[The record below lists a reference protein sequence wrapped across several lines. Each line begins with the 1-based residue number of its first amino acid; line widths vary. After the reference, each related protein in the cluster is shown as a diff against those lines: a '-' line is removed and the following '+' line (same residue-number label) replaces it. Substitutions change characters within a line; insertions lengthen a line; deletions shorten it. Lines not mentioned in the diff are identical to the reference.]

1 MYERMTVAIAD
12 GRKLEVELAGP
23 GDGTVLIYHNGT
35 PTAGRLFARHV
46 DAGAARGLRHVTY
59 SRPGYARS
67 DRHAGR
73 TVADCA
79 ADVGAIADA
88 LDAER
93 VLVVGVSGGGPH
105 ALACTALLGERV
117 LAAATVGGVAP
128 WDAEGLEWL
137 EGMGEENQEEF
148 GAALA
153 GEEELRAYLEREGA
167 QLVGAGGSELYAAL
181 GDLVSEPD
189 RAALTGDYAAYL
201 ADCYKA
207 ALGSGV
213 WGWFDD
219 DVAFLRSWGFD
230 LGAIVPPV
238 TIWQGEQDRFVPS
251 AHGRWLGEHVGSAR
265 LELRPEHGHLS
276 LHLDAYGEVLD
287 DLLARAG

>member
-1 MYERMTVAIAD
+1 MTVATSG

-23 GDGTVLIYHNGT
+23 TDGRVLVFHNGT

-46 DAGAARGLRHVTY
+46 EAGAERGLRHVTY

-67 DRHAGR
+67 ERHAGR
-73 TVADCA
+73 T
-79 ADVGAIADA
+79 IADGAEDVRAIIDA
-88 LDAER
+88 LGAER
-93 VLVVGVSGGGPH
+93 VFVVGASGGGPH
-105 ALACTALLGERV
+105 ALACAALLGERV
-117 LAAATVGGVAP
+117 VATATFGGVAP
-128 WDAEGLEWL
+128 WGAEGLDWL
-137 EGMGEENQEEF
+137 AGMGAENQEEF
-148 GAALA
+148 AAALA
-153 GEEELRAYLEREGA
+153 GEAELRAYLEREGP
-167 QLVGAGGSELYAAL
+167 QLAGASGPELYAAL

-201 ADCYKA
+201 ADCVKA
-207 ALGSGV
+207 ALEPGV

-219 DVAFLRSWGFD
+219 DLAFLRSWGFD
-230 LGAIVPPV
+230 LHAIATPV

-251 AHGRWLGEHVGSAR
+251 AHGEWLGQHVGSAR

-287 DLLARAG
+287 DLQAQTS